1 MRVLHINSVVNTG
14 STGRIV
20 EQIGKVL
27 VEQGH
32 ESIIA
37 YGREIGSRISASSI
51 VKIGSRTNVFWH
63 GINTVLKDN
72 HGFAKDWTTEK
83 FIRDID
89 KINPD
94 VVALYNLHGYYIN
107 IELVFEYLKRKNIP
121 VVWTLF
127 DCWAFTGH
135 CTYFD
140 NIGCEKWKT
149 QCFECPKYDKYPK
162 SLIDNSK
169 INYHNKKMI
178 FNSLEKLQFVTHSL
192 WLSNLVAD
200 SFLGKYKI
208 NFIPSAVDT
217 DVFKPKMSDLMEKYG
232 IGGKKII
239 LGCAN
244 IWNDRKGFKDFLALA
259 SCIKANMVIV
269 LIGVSNLQLK
279 MLPTNIIG
287 ITKTESIEEL
297 AKWYSVASVFVN
309 PTYMDNF
316 PTTNIEALA
325 CGTPVITYN
334 TGGSP
339 ESIDGST
346 GCVVKIGDING
357 IWESIE
363 DLISRD
369 QLKLSFA
376 CRERA
381 LTNYSK
387 QTRFL
392 DYLRVFEKSIE
403 LKSQC

>member
-1 MRVLHINSVVNTG
+1 MRVLHVNSVVNTG

-27 VEQGH
+27 LDHGN

-37 YGREIGSRISASSI
+37 YGREVGSCKSASRLL
-51 VKIGSRTNVFWH
+51 KIGNKSNVLWH

-72 HGFAKDWTTEK
+72 HGFAKDWSTKK
-83 FIRDID
+83 FIREID
-89 KINPD
+89 EINPD

-107 IELVFEYLKRKNIP
+107 IELLFQYLQRKKIP

-135 CTYFD
+135 CSYFD

-169 INYHNKKMI
+169 FNYYNKKKV

-200 SFLGKYKI
+200 SFLGNYKI
-208 NFIPSAVDT
+208 NVIPSAVDT
-217 DVFKPKMSDLMEKYG
+217 EVFKPKDSDLVKKHG
-232 IGGKKII
+232 IQGKKVI

-244 IWNDRKGFKDFLALA
+244 VWNDRKGFKDFLALA
-259 SCIKANMVIV
+259 KYCKANMVIV
-269 LIGVSNLQLK
+269 LIGVSNVQLK
-279 MLPTNIIG
+279 MLPSNIIG
-287 ITKTESIEEL
+287 IPKTESIEEL
-297 AKWYSVASVFVN
+297 AMWYSLASVFVN

-325 CGTPVITYN
+325 CGTPVITYD

-339 ESIDGST
+339 ESIDSST
-346 GCVVKIGDING
+346 GCVVRVGDIDG

-363 DLISRD
+363 ELNCIDQMELSR
-369 QLKLSFA
+369 A

-381 LTNYSK
+381 LNNYNK

-392 DYLRVFEKSIE
+392 EYIQVFEKSIQ
-403 LKSQC
+403 LNNKF